1 MGRRVRGR
9 FGISVMFMTFI
20 AVSILSL
27 VFMTYYFYLTRQNL
41 SASEAERLYAE
52 AAQERLEV
60 ILDRRAKE
68 VIVNNVGGIGVTIK
82 YLVGLDKSGG
92 TAVIGD
98 VAETIIP
105 VGGSKTLR
113 LDASLLSREIYVMT
127 ERGNLFRAVPGG
139 FQFELEGQPPS
150 ISLGKGGAAV
160 VTLKLKAA
168 LLETPEQGAI
178 LIVGD
183 PDGCVM
189 ATTTTR
195 THMTGILY
203 LTRSIIAG
211 TTTYVAGGRTYVV
224 GPITLTVVTSISAF
238 YTTETVTR
246 TNEWVRTPSPLST
259 NLNTRIKTTMTTS
272 ITISAQALDYW
283 GDAGCFIWFKVLN
296 ATSGSKLAEAGVRV
310 TATK

>member
-82 YLVGLDKSGG
+82 YLVGLDRSGG

-98 VAETIIP
+98 VDETIIP

-139 FQFELEGQPPS
+139 FQFELEAQPPS

-195 THMTGILY
+195 TH
-203 LTRSIIAG
+203 
-211 TTTYVAGGRTYVV
+211 
-224 GPITLTVVTSISAF
+224 
-238 YTTETVTR
+238 
-246 TNEWVRTPSPLST
+246 
-259 NLNTRIKTTMTTS
+259 
-272 ITISAQALDYW
+272 
-283 GDAGCFIWFKVLN
+283 
-296 ATSGSKLAEAGVRV
+296 
-310 TATK
+310 